1 MGDDAVAF
9 GEVSDRFSFLPDQL
23 LGVHVSEAGHI
34 YVMLMWVFAVHLS
47 KKFEVLN
54 EHVTEVLKWRD
65 TARLAHMRQLH
76 HRLR

>member
-1 MGDDAVAF
+1 MTFEND
-9 GEVSDRFSFLPDQL
+9 SDRFSFLPDQL
-23 LGVHVSEAGHI
+23 LSVHVDEAGYI

-54 EHVTEVLKWRD
+54 EQVTEVIQWRD
-65 TARLAHMRQLH
+65 TARLAHLRQLH